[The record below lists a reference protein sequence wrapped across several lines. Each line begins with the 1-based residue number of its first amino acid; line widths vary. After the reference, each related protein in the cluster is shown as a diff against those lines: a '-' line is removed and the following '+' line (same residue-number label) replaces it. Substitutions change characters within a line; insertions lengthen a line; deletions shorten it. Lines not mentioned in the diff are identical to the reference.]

1 MSNLSKNFL
10 IYGVS
15 KGLGKAIIQSIPE
28 SHDVI
33 YGISRSIPISMA
45 NLNWIEADLSSSETS
60 VHQIK
65 DIIND
70 NKIDVLI
77 YNVGIWETN
86 AFTDEYDFEKISPL
100 EINQMISTNITTCI
114 QSLQALLKNLRAS
127 KNAKV
132 ILIGST
138 WGVENHNGKELIF
151 SATKFAL
158 RGVAE
163 SLREILR
170 NDLIGVSI
178 LNLGYL
184 ATEYE
189 IDTHI
194 DKVLKETDYSLIPL
208 ADVIHAIKFIMS
220 TSKGA
225 CVKEI
230 LMPAMKDINV

>member
-65 DIIND
+65 KIIND

-86 AFTDEYDFEKISPL
+86 AFTEEYDFEKISSL

-127 KNAKV
+127 NNAKV

-189 IDTHI
+189 IDTPI
-194 DKVLKETDYSLIPL
+194 EKVLKETDYSLIPL
-208 ADVIHAIKFIMS
+208 ADVIQAIKFIMS
-220 TSKGA
+220 TSKGT

-230 LMPAMKDINV
+230 LMPAMKDTNV

>member
-1 MSNLSKNFL
+1 MNSSSKNFL

-28 SHDVI
+28 SNDVV
-33 YGISRSIPISMA
+33 YGISRSAPIKMA
-45 NLNWIEADLSSSETS
+45 NLNWIEADLSSSEAS
-60 VHQIK
+60 VHKIK
-65 DIIND
+65 EVINN

-77 YNVGIWETN
+77 YNVGIWEAN
-86 AFTDEYDFEKISPL
+86 AFTEDYDFEKISSL
-100 EINQMISTNITTCI
+100 EINQMINTNISTCI
-114 QSLQALLKNLRAS
+114 QSLQALLKNLKAS
-127 KNAKV
+127 DNAKV

-158 RGVAE
+158 RGIAE

-170 NDLIGVSI
+170 NDLIGVTI

-189 IDTHI
+189 IDI
-194 DKVLKETDYSLIPL
+194 PVDQVLKETDHFLIPL
-208 ADVIHAIKFIMS
+208 ADVMQAIKFIIS
-220 TSKGA
+220 TSNGT

-230 LMPAMKDINV
+230 LMPAMKDKNV

>member
-28 SHDVI
+28 SNDVI
-33 YGISRSIPISMA
+33 YGVSRSAPTEMA
-45 NLNWIEADLSSSETS
+45 NLNWIEADLSSSENS

-65 DIIND
+65 EIIND

-77 YNVGIWETN
+77 YNVGIWEAN
-86 AFTDEYDFEKISPL
+86 AFTEEYDFEKISSF
-100 EINQMISTNITTCI
+100 EINQIISTNITTCI
-114 QSLQALLKNLRAS
+114 QSLQSLLKNLRAS
-127 KNAKV
+127 NNAKV

-138 WGVENHNGKELIF
+138 WGVGNHNGKELIF

-158 RGVAE
+158 RGIAE

-189 IDTHI
+189 IDVPI
-194 DKVLKETDYSLIPL
+194 EKVLKETNYSLIPL
-208 ADVIHAIKFIMS
+208 IDVIQAIKFIIS
-220 TSKGA
+220 TSNGT

-230 LMPAMKDINV
+230 LMPAMKDKNV

>member
-45 NLNWIEADLSSSETS
+45 NLNWIEAGLSSSETS
-60 VHQIK
+60 VYQIK
-65 DIIND
+65 EIIND

-114 QSLQALLKNLRAS
+114 QSLQALLKNLRDS
-127 KNAKV
+127 NNAKV

-189 IDTHI
+189 IDTPI
-194 DKVLKETDYSLIPL
+194 EKVLKETDYSLIPL

-225 CVKEI
+225 CIKEI

>member
-65 DIIND
+65 KIIND

-86 AFTDEYDFEKISPL
+86 AFTEEYDFEKISSL

-127 KNAKV
+127 NNAKV

-189 IDTHI
+189 IDTPI
-194 DKVLKETDYSLIPL
+194 EKVLKETDYSLIPL

>member
-65 DIIND
+65 EIIND

-86 AFTDEYDFEKISPL
+86 AFTEEYDFEKISPL

-127 KNAKV
+127 NNAKV

-189 IDTHI
+189 IDTPI
-194 DKVLKETDYSLIPL
+194 EKILKETDYSLIPL

>member
-65 DIIND
+65 EIIND

-127 KNAKV
+127 NNAKV

-230 LMPAMKDINV
+230 LMPALKDINV

>member
-65 DIIND
+65 EIIND

-178 LNLGYL
+178 LNIGYL

-189 IDTHI
+189 IDTPI
-194 DKVLKETDYSLIPL
+194 DKVLKETEYSLIPL

-220 TSKGA
+220 TSKGT

>member
-127 KNAKV
+127 NNAKV

-189 IDTHI
+189 IDTPI
-194 DKVLKETDYSLIPL
+194 EKVLKETDYSLIPL

-220 TSKGA
+220 TSKGT

>member
-65 DIIND
+65 EIIND

-114 QSLQALLKNLRAS
+114 QSLQALLKNLRDS
-127 KNAKV
+127 NNAKV

-189 IDTHI
+189 IDTPI
-194 DKVLKETDYSLIPL
+194 EKVLKETDYSLIPL

-225 CVKEI
+225 CIKEI

>member
-65 DIIND
+65 EIIND

-114 QSLQALLKNLRAS
+114 QSLQALLKNLRDS
-127 KNAKV
+127 NNAKV

-184 ATEYE
+184 ATEYK
-189 IDTHI
+189 IDTPI
-194 DKVLKETDYSLIPL
+194 EKVLKETDYSLIPL

-220 TSKGA
+220 TSKGT

>member
-65 DIIND
+65 EIIND

-127 KNAKV
+127 NNAKV

-189 IDTHI
+189 IDTPI
-194 DKVLKETDYSLIPL
+194 EKVLKETDYSLIPL

>member
-65 DIIND
+65 KIIND

-127 KNAKV
+127 NNAKV

-189 IDTHI
+189 IDTSI
-194 DKVLKETDYSLIPL
+194 EKVLKETDYSLIPL
-208 ADVIHAIKFIMS
+208 ADVIQAIKFIMS
-220 TSKGA
+220 TSKGT

-230 LMPAMKDINV
+230 LMPAMKDTNV

>member
-65 DIIND
+65 EIIND

-86 AFTDEYDFEKISPL
+86 AFTEEYDFEKISSL

-127 KNAKV
+127 NNAKV

-189 IDTHI
+189 IDTPI
-194 DKVLKETDYSLIPL
+194 EKILKETDYSLIPL

>member
-65 DIIND
+65 EIIND

-86 AFTDEYDFEKISPL
+86 AFTEEYDFEKISSL

-127 KNAKV
+127 NNAKV

-189 IDTHI
+189 IDTSI
-194 DKVLKETDYSLIPL
+194 EKVLKETDYSLIPL
-208 ADVIHAIKFIMS
+208 ADVIQAIKFIMS
-220 TSKGA
+220 TSKGT

-230 LMPAMKDINV
+230 LMPAMKDTNI

>member
-65 DIIND
+65 EIIND

-77 YNVGIWETN
+77 YNVGIWEMN
-86 AFTDEYDFEKISPL
+86 AFTEEYDFEKISSL

-127 KNAKV
+127 NNAKV

-189 IDTHI
+189 IDTPI
-194 DKVLKETDYSLIPL
+194 EKVLKETDYSLIPL
-208 ADVIHAIKFIMS
+208 ADVIQAIKFIMS
-220 TSKGA
+220 TSKGT

-230 LMPAMKDINV
+230 LMPAMKDTNI

>member
-65 DIIND
+65 EIIND

-114 QSLQALLKNLRAS
+114 QSLQALLKNLRDS
-127 KNAKV
+127 NNAKV

-189 IDTHI
+189 IDTPI
-194 DKVLKETDYSLIPL
+194 EKVLKETDYSLIPL

>member
-65 DIIND
+65 EIIND

>member
-65 DIIND
+65 EIIND

-127 KNAKV
+127 NNAKV

-189 IDTHI
+189 IDTPI
-194 DKVLKETDYSLIPL
+194 EKVLKETDYSLIPL

-220 TSKGA
+220 TSKGT

>member
-127 KNAKV
+127 NNAKV

-189 IDTHI
+189 IDTPI

>member
-127 KNAKV
+127 NNAKV

-184 ATEYE
+184 ATEYK
-189 IDTHI
+189 IDTPI
-194 DKVLKETDYSLIPL
+194 EKVLKETDYSLIPL

-220 TSKGA
+220 TSKGT

>member
-65 DIIND
+65 EIIND

-114 QSLQALLKNLRAS
+114 QSLQALLKNLRDS
-127 KNAKV
+127 NNAKV

>member
-65 DIIND
+65 KIIND

-86 AFTDEYDFEKISPL
+86 AFTEEYDFEKISSL

-127 KNAKV
+127 NNAKV

-189 IDTHI
+189 IDTSI
-194 DKVLKETDYSLIPL
+194 EKVLKETDYSLIPL
-208 ADVIHAIKFIMS
+208 ADVIQAIKFIMS
-220 TSKGA
+220 TSKGT

-230 LMPAMKDINV
+230 LMPAMKDTNI

>member
-65 DIIND
+65 EIIND

-127 KNAKV
+127 NNAKV

-194 DKVLKETDYSLIPL
+194 DKVLKETEYSLIPL

>member
-45 NLNWIEADLSSSETS
+45 NLNWIEADQSSSETS

-65 DIIND
+65 KIIND

-127 KNAKV
+127 NNAKV

-189 IDTHI
+189 IDTSI
-194 DKVLKETDYSLIPL
+194 EKVLKETDYSLIPL
-208 ADVIHAIKFIMS
+208 ADVIQAIKFIMS
-220 TSKGA
+220 TSKGT

-230 LMPAMKDINV
+230 LMPAMKDTNI